1 MAAGS
6 ALLFD
11 VVFLLLA
18 TLHLLLAPYTKV
30 EESFAM
36 QATHDLLFTTS
47 LDQFDH
53 LEFSGVVPRS
63 FSGPLLLSGLSLP
76 CVKLIAALGYEKR
89 YAQYVVRF
97 MLALLYTA
105 SFSAFR
111 RAVAALY
118 ADDRL
123 ANLITIV
130 SHSRAGSELAAEACC
145 DLTRTKC

>member
-6 ALLFD
+6 VLLFD
-11 VVFLLLA
+11 VLFLLLA
-18 TLHLLLAPYTKV
+18 TVHLLIAPYTKV

-36 QATHDLLFTTS
+36 QATHDLLFTAS
-47 LDQFDH
+47 IDKFDH

-63 FSGPLLLSGLSLP
+63 FSGPLLLSALSFP
-76 CVKLIAALGYEKR
+76 CVRLMGALGYER
-89 YAQYVVRF
+89 RFAQYVVRF

-105 SFSAFR
+105 SFSCFR

-130 SHSRAGSELAAEACC
+130 SNSR
-145 DLTRTKC
+145 TRSASSSNNSRG